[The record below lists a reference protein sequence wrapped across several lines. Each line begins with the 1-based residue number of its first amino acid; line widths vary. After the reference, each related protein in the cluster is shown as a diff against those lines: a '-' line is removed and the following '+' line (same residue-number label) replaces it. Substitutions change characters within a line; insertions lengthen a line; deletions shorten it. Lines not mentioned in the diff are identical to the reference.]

1 MDKYEILEQYFG
13 YNSFRGIQEECIDSI
28 MNQNDTICVMATGGG
43 KSITFQVPGLM
54 MEGVTIVISPLISLM
69 NDQVNN
75 LKKKKIKAITLNS
88 NITQDEEADAIFRIE
103 IKKWHKHLVV

>member
-43 KSITFQVPGLM
+43 KSITFQGPGLM
-54 MEGVTIVISPLISLM
+54 MEGVTIVISPLIRNIENFNNWLDVKPFYM
-69 NDQVNN
+69 NIVNEGVI
-75 LKKKKIKAITLNS
+75 LVG
-88 NITQDEEADAIFRIE
+88 EEN
-103 IKKWHKHLVV
+103 